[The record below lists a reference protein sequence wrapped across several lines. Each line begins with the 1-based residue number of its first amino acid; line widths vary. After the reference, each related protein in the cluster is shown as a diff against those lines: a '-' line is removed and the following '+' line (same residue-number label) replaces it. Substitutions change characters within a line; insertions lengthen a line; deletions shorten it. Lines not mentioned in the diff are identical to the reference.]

1 MATSGGPNW
10 LGLLQW
16 SLANTDGTSPSPNL
30 GPMAEE
36 DKKWL
41 EAVMKENVK
50 VGIGTFILKAL
61 NSCIHISACT

>member
-50 VGIGTFILKAL
+50 VDI
-61 NSCIHISACT
+61 